1 MEHHLHKEGVMTGAN
16 FPRNA
21 RVRGFTLIELMVVV
35 GIIGLTA
42 AVALPNI
49 AGFVRASRIRSGQDA
64 VASALQR
71 TRNMGI
77 MKNTQMGIVFV
88 TESNTAFWVHVEDTV
103 AGAGADIGFTRQPIN
118 FAAPNVQLSTRYT
131 LPQDV
136 EFAANAAD
144 CPAIAGFNPT
154 MASLRFDRYGVS
166 SRPGVPAAGTTTP
179 PALNVTGA
187 VPLNRI
193 YAQTATES
201 ALCLV
206 DRRTGLRRWLRI
218 SQGGRITRG

>member
-1 MEHHLHKEGVMTGAN
+1 MTGAN
-16 FPRNA
+16 FQQNA
-21 RVRGFTLIELMVVV
+21 KARGFTLIELMVVV

-49 AGFVRASRIRSGQDA
+49 AGYVRASRIRTGQDA

-71 TRNMGI
+71 TRNLGI
-77 MKNTQMGIVFV
+77 MKNTQMGIVFI
-88 TESNTAFWVHVEDTV
+88 TQDNTNFWVHVEDTV
-103 AGAGADIGFTRQPIN
+103 AGAGAGNIGFTRQPIN
-118 FAAPNVQLSTRYT
+118 FAAPDAQLSTRYT

-136 EFAANAAD
+136 EFATNAAD
-144 CPAIAGFNPT
+144 CPAIAGFAPAQ
-154 MASLRFDRYGVS
+154 ASLRFDRYGIAT
-166 SRPGVPAAGTTTP
+166 RPVPGP
-179 PALNVTGA
+179 SALVVTGA
-187 VPLNRI
+187 APVNRI

-201 ALCLV
+201 ALCLI